1 MGIDMELRMNYEK
14 IYDGLTPEQKKIV
27 DDKVL
32 EIWRDNTL
40 RGDMIRAMSYK
51 LLSDIGFK
59 GGDTYEST

>member
-1 MGIDMELRMNYEK
+1 MELRMNYEK
-14 IYDGLTPEQKKIV
+14 MYDRLTPDQKKIV

>member
-14 IYDGLTPEQKKIV
+14 MYDRLTPDQKKIV